1 MRVNVVR
8 IGNSRGVRIPRAVLK
23 SCHLEGEV
31 ELETR
36 GGVIVLRPV
45 RRARAGWEDSF
56 RRMAE
61 AGDDKLVDRNRWPST
76 RWDREEWTW

>member
-1 MRVNVVR
+1 MRVNIVR
-8 IGNSRGVRIPRAVLK
+8 IGNSRGVRIPRAVLR
-23 SCHLEGEV
+23 SCRLEGEV

-36 GGVIVLRPV
+36 GRAIILRPV
-45 RRARAGWEDSF
+45 RRARAGWDEAF

-61 AGDDKLVDRNRWPST
+61 ACDDAIIDAGRWPST